1 MVVALAGLSAC
12 GPSPEPVTPNQ
23 QKETSV
29 RPTEPQA
36 VAAATFDLS
45 PVAEPEIVGIARW
58 KSPSATMSNL
68 STCGAL
74 PPELIEGNSKQLAD
88 LILRD
93 VLGGAADTAQLASLI
108 AMDAPIDAVAAL
120 DTSAKRR
127 EPFTAI
133 SVGLTSLDRAR
144 GAIEGQGQGQGRGA
158 APAEMAPGM
167 WRIGDREN
175 TSATCV
181 IAASAGAAPA
191 RLICGARERD
201 VLALGPY
208 LARNAPSATI
218 AGNDMHGELRF
229 GPAAARYGAD
239 AKQQLKL
246 LPTLAGS
253 QLSIGEAQFDRAISE
268 AALGLQD
275 ELTALIGDL
284 DKVTLDIGVDPASC
298 LSASGALQLRG
309 NASWTAGSIA
319 DTASK
324 SGPPPALFWQ
334 VPKDSDMA
342 FFGYAGDPARS
353 TDILR
358 TLRALAE
365 GAMAKFNVGTAADRK
380 ALASLLAPVGK
391 ISSTVSASGH
401 IDAPPADGKKPQ
413 SAQQMLDSL
422 IGSWVGWNLIG
433 IDDSPEAMTKLL
445 KDMVAVYTRQAALA
459 AAYDKANRKEEAAQ
473 LDLIKRGKEITV
485 QDKQARE
492 KKLPPKSLLT
502 PILDVVGDDD
512 IKLPTLKTVAAPASL
527 GKGALAIELKLAGL
541 PSPLGDAPPVDPKKP
556 EKKETVTLTLHL
568 LLMADGKTTWLAF
581 GYNKD
586 ELVKRLLSVKTGAAE
601 TDKLSAR
608 AGLEPLKRGKFVSGG
623 FVSIVPITKIMGTAA
638 GMATSVMGGGSAPP
652 EVQELMRILGN
663 LPHKGESPIFLTTE
677 ATAGGAPRSS
687 MSFTMSKAAMEDI
700 GAIVLGGLKIAARY
714 ANP

>member
-29 RPTEPQA
+29 KPAEPQP
-36 VAAATFDLS
+36 VAATFDLS
-45 PVAEPEIVGIARW
+45 PVAEPEIVGVARW
-58 KSPSATMSNL
+58 KSPAATLSNI
-68 STCGAL
+68 SSCTAV
-74 PPELIEGNSKQLAD
+74 PPELIGGNSKQLAD

-93 VLGGAADTAQLASLI
+93 VLGEAIDTAQLASLI
-108 AMDAPIDAVAAL
+108 ALDAPIDAVAAL

-127 EPFTAI
+127 EPFSAI

-144 GAIEGQGQGQGRGA
+144 GAIETQSQGRGA

-167 WRIGDREN
+167 WRIGNSEN

-208 LARNAPSATI
+208 LARNAPSATF

-246 LPTLAGS
+246 LPTIAGS

-284 DKVTLDIGVDPASC
+284 DKVTLDIGVDPATC
-298 LSASGALQLRG
+298 LSAGSALQLRG

-319 DTASK
+319 DTAAK
-324 SGPPPALFWQ
+324 AGPPPALFWQ

-353 TDILR
+353 TDILK

-365 GAMAKFNVGTAADRK
+365 GAMAKFSVGTAADRK

-401 IDAPPADGKKPQ
+401 TDAPPTDGKKPQ
-413 SAQQMLDSL
+413 GAQQMLDSL
-422 IGSWVGWNLIG
+422 IGAWVGWNLIG
-433 IDDSPEAMTKLL
+433 IDDGPEPMTKLL

-459 AAYDKANRKEEAAQ
+459 GAYDKAWRKEKDAQ
-473 LDLIKRGKEITV
+473 RDLINRGKELTF
-485 QDKQARE
+485 QDIQARE
-492 KKLPPKSLLT
+492 KKLPPRSLLT
-502 PILDVVGDDD
+502 PILQEIGDEG
-512 IKLPTLKTVAAPASL
+512 INLPTLKTVAAPASL

-581 GYNKD
+581 GYNRD

-623 FVSIVPITKIMGTAA
+623 FVSLAPLTKVMGTAV
-638 GMATSVMGGGSAPP
+638 GMGSMMMGGGSAPP
-652 EVQELMRILGN
+652 EVQQLMTVLSN

-677 ATAGGAPRSS
+677 AAGGGAPRSS

-700 GAIVLGGLKIAARY
+700 GAIVMGGLKIASRY